1 MVSTVHRF
9 YGQALCLLSS
19 IWYVATPASV
29 GLWRMRPAMSSLQV
43 KASTKGCILNAMRA
57 LVCLVDTN
65 QENARYIIEKGAA
78 RPVLAILRN
87 ECSDLCGHASQMI
100 GGIAAFAHLHSA
112 WTDAASVETILE
124 HLSTCSNPICELQLC
139 GALDHL
145 SANGTNLAAMSELS
159 TLALLCKWA
168 EGKEYSDARRT
179 AASHAIECLNRHA
192 VAAST
197 ISILQML
204 LRHNTPEGKR
214 EVLKA
219 LRRVAES
226 GERAEELVGA
236 GLVQLLVDVVRTTDG
251 RWESG
256 GAGEDAICTL
266 AQLAAVE
273 ACRAE
278 LVEGDAIGLLISVLR
293 SASVDTAASFAAVET
308 LQYLGAGVVPKA
320 DLLLVC
326 TLCSVFWR
334 SESLGV
340 SSAILTLLL
349 SFAQEG
355 TWTPQMCAP
364 EYVED
369 GRVVPGVPAVLAAK
383 VRS

>member
-1 MVSTVHRF
+1 
-9 YGQALCLLSS
+9 
-19 IWYVATPASV
+19 
-29 GLWRMRPAMSSLQV
+29 MSSLQV
-43 KASTKGCILNAMRA
+43 KASTKGCILNALRA

-204 LRHNTPEGKR
+204 LQHNTPEGKR

-226 GERAEELVGA
+226 GDRAEELVGA
-236 GLVQLLVDVVRTTDG
+236 GLVRLLVDVVRTTDG

-293 SASVDTAASFAAVET
+293 SASVDTAASLAAVET